1 MPAAS
6 PTSAAGLSLRQ
17 VAGASTSLVYRMLDA
32 SPEGLLEEEVARRQ
46 HRHGENVAA
55 ADPRLAPGKRAAVA
69 LRSPFI
75 ALLAVLDVVFV
86 VVGDARGAVMLA
98 VMAIASVVLRFW
110 QQTRAD
116 RAVHALGSRVRDT
129 VTVLRRAGEGREPAR
144 REVPI
149 EDTVP
154 GDVVLLGAGD
164 VVPADVR
171 LTAASDLRVD
181 QAVLTGEGLPAV
193 KSPDPDGGRDG
204 PEGSPALCLAGTAI
218 VSGSATGVVVATGS
232 ATYSGTLARSAAQS
246 RPESAF
252 DIGVRSVSWTLIQ
265 FMLVMVPIVLAVN
278 GTVSGNWTQA
288 ALFAA
293 AVAVGLTPEML
304 PVIVTTTLARGAR
317 RLAAEQVIVTRL
329 NAIQDLGAADVL
341 CLDKTGTLT
350 EERVAAVHSID
361 ATGRPD
367 DEAAEYAA
375 VAVRCQT
382 VPDGRLDEA
391 LLAELTEPDDAV
403 ADALWTPVHEWGF
416 DPARRRSTVEVRR
429 ADGEHVLI
437 VKGDPDEV
445 LPRCDRIRCEG
456 SVVGLDPGRRVAA
469 NDLARAHAERG
480 LRLLAV
486 AVREVPRLGACIE
499 RSETAMVLVGFVAF
513 LDSVRPSA
521 PDAVRQLAEHGV
533 EVLVLTG
540 DNPHAAARVAA
551 QAGIRVGEV
560 VDGEAVEAADDEH
573 LRRIVDHARV
583 FARLTSAQK
592 ARVVSALRARGRAVG
607 FVGDGVN
614 DVPALRAADVG
625 IVPATAAPAAKRAAD
640 LILTDP
646 DLAVLARGVVEGR
659 RTLGNTLKYVTITAS
674 SNFGNVV
681 TVVVASL
688 FLPFLP
694 MLPLQ
699 LVVQNLLYDAAQLA
713 LPWDRVD
720 REYLRAPRRWDTR
733 GLVRFMLVFGPLSS
747 LFDLATF
754 AVLWWGFGDGHAPEA
769 FRAGWFVEGLIS
781 QLAVVLVLRVG
792 GSPWRGAKPALP
804 LLLASGASAGLGLLI
819 VSSPLAGLLALQAP
833 PPWYLLWLVVAV
845 GGYAGLAQIV
855 KVRLGRFQPLI
866 ARDRRSLLPEAP
878 TRGRASRRAR

>member
-6 PTSAAGLSLRQ
+6 PTPAPELTLRE
-17 VAGASTSLVYRMLDA
+17 VAGASTALVYRMLDT

-55 ADPRLAPGKRAAVA
+55 PDPRLAPGQRAAVA
-69 LRSPFI
+69 LRSPFL

-86 VVGDARGAVMLA
+86 VVGDARGAVTLA
-98 VMAIASVVLRFW
+98 VTALASVVLRFW

-116 RAVHALGSRVRDT
+116 RAVNALGSRVCDT

-144 REVPI
+144 REVPV

-171 LTAASDLRVD
+171 LTASSDLRVD

-193 KSPDPDGGRDG
+193 KSPDPDHGRDG

-232 ATYSGTLARSAAQS
+232 TTYSGALARGAAQS

-252 DIGVRSVSWTLIQ
+252 DVGVRSVSWTLIR

-278 GTVSGNWTQA
+278 GTVTGNWTEA
-288 ALFAA
+288 GLFAA

-329 NAIQDLGAADVL
+329 NAVQDLGAADVL

-367 DEAAEYAA
+367 DEAVGYAA

-382 VPDGRLDEA
+382 VPDGRFDEA
-391 LLAELTEPDDAV
+391 LVAELTEPDDVIAG
-403 ADALWTPVHEWGF
+403 ALWTPVHEWGF
-416 DPARRRSTVEVRR
+416 DSARRRSTVEARR
-429 ADGEHVLI
+429 ADGEHLLI

-445 LPRCDRIRCEG
+445 LPRCDQVRVEG
-456 SVVGLDPGRRVAA
+456 AVVGFDRGRRVAA
-469 NDLARAHAERG
+469 TDLARAHAEHG

-486 AVREVPRLGACIE
+486 AVREVPRLGGCTE
-499 RSETAMVLVGFVAF
+499 RDETAMVLVGFVAF
-513 LDSVRPSA
+513 VDPVRPSA
-521 PDAVRQLAEHGV
+521 PDAVRQLAAHGV

-551 QAGIRVGEV
+551 QAGVRVGEV

-573 LRRIVDHARV
+573 LLGIVEHARV
-583 FARLTSAQK
+583 FARMTPAQK
-592 ARVVSALRARGRAVG
+592 ARVVAALRARGRVVG

-614 DVPALRAADVG
+614 DVPALQGADVG
-625 IVPATAAPAAKRAAD
+625 IVPATAASAAKRAAD

-646 DLAVLARGVVEGR
+646 DLAVLAQGVVEGR

-681 TVVVASL
+681 TVLLASV

-720 REYLRAPRRWDTR
+720 HRYLRSPRRWDTR

-747 LFDLATF
+747 TFDLATF
-754 AVLWWGFGDGHAPEA
+754 AMLWWGFGGGDAPEV

-781 QLAVVLVLRVG
+781 QLCVVLVLRTG
-792 GSPWRGAKPALP
+792 GSPWRGTRPALA
-804 LLLASGASAGLGLLI
+804 LVLASVASAGLGQLI
-819 VSSPLAGLLALQAP
+819 VISPVGGLLGLHAP
-833 PPWYLLWLVVAV
+833 PPSFLLWLVVAV
-845 GGYAGLAQIV
+845 GGYTGLAQLL
-855 KVRLGRFQPLI
+855 KVRI
-866 ARDRRSLLPEAP
+866 ARSHPLLTENEDVLV
-878 TRGRASRRAR
+878 R